1 MIHATKGIVLR
12 SISYGDTSIISSV
25 YTELFGLQ
33 HYLVKGIRKTSRK
46 SVNKSAC
53 FQPGAMVE
61 LVVYHN
67 EQKQL
72 QYVREVH
79 WSYLYTSVFSE
90 VIKNTVALFMV
101 ELLQH
106 SLQQPESN
114 PDLFY
119 FVERSLQELDKGTD
133 GVTANLPLLF
143 SLQLAVLLGFQL
155 QGTYSTFF
163 NVLDLQEGQ
172 FVSEQPV
179 HPFFIEG
186 DAASITARLYQITAY
201 EQLENIQLHS
211 TRRRELLENYLQFY
225 ALHIHDFV
233 PLRSLPVLKEV
244 LQ

>member
-1 MIHATKGIVLR
+1 MGTYLLLR
-12 SISYGDTSIISSV
+12 Y
-25 YTELFGLQ
+25 ELFRQQAANAFAPLKQFSFMLLLVAGHALIGLW
-33 HYLVKGIRKTSRK
+33 
-46 SVNKSAC
+46 A
-53 FQPGAMVE
+53 
-61 LVVYHN
+61 
-67 EQKQL
+67 
-72 QYVREVH
+72 
-79 WSYLYTSVFSE
+79 
-90 VIKNTVALFMV
+90 
-101 ELLQH
+101 
-106 SLQQPESN
+106 
-114 PDLFY
+114 
-119 FVERSLQELDKGTD
+119 
-133 GVTANLPLLF
+133 PL
-143 SLQLAVLLGFQL
+143 VLLGFQL
-155 QGTYSTFF
+155 QGTYSTIF